1 LANGNLSKLGVA
13 WDSRA
18 LLWEALVEEE
28 REIIKNINALVKKIQ
43 QDNAE
48 KSDDDK
54 KRWDKKHPCY
64 PWAKIEKHRCHRII
78 MLYGMRGAGKTS
90 LMLTLLNGWLSPSE
104 YGKDND
110 AFEGM
115 DKVIK
120 PLPPLDFDSLP
131 PDLPLYNWIIQCF
144 GPVVDKLTGSKQQD
158 GFLGDY
164 ENGSEKSLRQRF
176 RDLQQAAAIGWTA
189 GMLKNQMSSGMDDFL
204 LWQDQQQTDWQ
215 KLQNNWLCFLDEMFK
230 QLEKSDLRFA
240 KDALIAIS
248 IDDLDLQPSR
258 LRELLLVLRS
268 FHHDRLVYFLNGDME
283 NLTMVL
289 ETEYYLSYIQNGAQ
303 FNEERLDKIEEQT
316 AILAKALIDKAV
328 PKSHRFSLSGLNLT
342 NKNAME
348 WTPELGAKTLG
359 QILNNLDSD
368 FALFIKNKDLLN
380 LLKDRV
386 KIPFRALQQFF
397 NQHHQSENSNKRIEG
412 IREFLEVVFTRAPNE
427 ENIYVN
433 LSEDG
438 ETIEISESKPGY
450 FAPAPYDYDSYS
462 LTRNVTLHCLRSVE
476 FANIKSNPDSEQNGR
491 LDTNPADPALLMAL
505 ELAAHHSD
513 TFKFINGPRPTSRT
527 FGFVWTQLSTSKGQI
542 IFTWPYSEQL
552 KSPRE
557 WKEKVKEWNR
567 ILDIYIKSSSSSVQ
581 EKILKAWCCFI
592 MNESPSQLEEKSLAD
607 FIGEAKLHG
616 YSDVLLPLASK
627 YSGLR
632 DKEREEIAKVLELKD
647 INIITK
653 SGLDFSYW
661 WETTFP
667 IPMDPYDFAALLL
680 KNTDEQKILEA
691 IKTLLIEDIQ
701 LPNTETEAKESEEN
715 NPSDS
720 SKKSNG

>member
-1 LANGNLSKLGVA
+1 MANGNLSKLGVA

-18 LLWEALVEEE
+18 LPWEALVEEE
-28 REIIKNINALVKKIQ
+28 KEVIKKINALVTKIKL
-43 QDNAE
+43 DNAE
-48 KSDDDK
+48 KPDDDK

-78 MLYGMRGAGKTS
+78 MLDGMRGAGKTS

-104 YGKDND
+104 YGKNTD

-115 DKVIK
+115 DNVIK

-164 ENGSEKSLRQRF
+164 ENGNEKSLRQRF

-189 GMLKNQMSSGMDDFL
+189 GMLKNQMSSGMDEFL

-215 KLQNNWLCFLDEMFK
+215 KLQNNWQCFLDQMFK
-230 QLEKSDLRFA
+230 ELEKSDLRFA

-268 FHHDRLVYFLNGDME
+268 FHHDRLVYFLNGHME
-283 NLTMVL
+283 NLRTVL
-289 ETEYYLSYIQNGAQ
+289 KAEYYLSFIQHGSQ
-303 FNEERLDKIEEQT
+303 FDEEFRDKIKEQ
-316 AILAKALIDKAV
+316 AVILANALIEKAV
-328 PKSHRFSLSGLNLT
+328 PKSHLFSLSGLNLADE
-342 NKNAME
+342 KAME
-348 WTPELGAKTLG
+348 WTPKSGESGAETLD
-359 QILNNLDSD
+359 QILDNLNSD
-368 FALFIKNKDLLN
+368 FAEFIKKKER
-380 LLKDRV
+380 LKLFQGGL
-386 KIPFRALQQFF
+386 KIPFRALQQFYDR
-397 NQHHQSENSNKRIEG
+397 HHQSGNSQNGNEG
-412 IREFLEVVFTRAPNE
+412 IKDFLEMVFSRSPNE
-427 ENIYVN
+427 EKINVD

-438 ETIEISESKPGY
+438 KTIEISENKPGY

-462 LTRNVTLHCLRSVE
+462 LTRNVTLHCLRSVD

-491 LDTNPADPALLMAL
+491 LDINPADPALILAL
-505 ELAAHHSD
+505 ELAAHFGS

-527 FGFVWTQLSTSKGQI
+527 FGFVWSQLSTSKGQI
-542 IFTWPYSEQL
+542 IFPWPYSEQL
-552 KSPRE
+552 KSPSE
-557 WKEKVKEWNR
+557 WKEKVNKWNK
-567 ILDIYIKSSSSSVQ
+567 ILNDYNKNPLKNAQ
-581 EKILKAWCCFI
+581 ENILKAWCCFI
-592 MNESPSQLEEKSLAD
+592 SSPPETEDSLAD
-607 FIGEAKLHG
+607 FINKAKLHG
-616 YSDVLLPLASK
+616 CADALMPLASK
-627 YSGLR
+627 YSGL
-632 DKEREEIAKVLELKD
+632 DYKEREEIAKVLELKD
-647 INIITK
+647 INVITK
-653 SGLDFSYW
+653 SGLDFSYL

-701 LPNTETEAKESEEN
+701 LPNPETEAKESEEN
-715 NPSDS
+715 NPSDN
-720 SKKSNG
+720 SK